1 MSLTSQCHF
10 LKGFYCFSFSF
21 YAIFCPPFVPLRRF
35 LVKTYIDNQWITF
48 YNTFCIGISLPV
60 LRFLHRNGKRNRRLS
75 GIRQREVFLQGVG
88 GKFLAHTRAVQHAA
102 CAVVDERGSI
112 DASFLRVAQH
122 GVDALSFEGGYKL
135 LLVIRA
141 FLQR

>member
-1 MSLTSQCHF
+1 MFRS
-10 LKGFYCFSFSF
+10 
-21 YAIFCPPFVPLRRF
+21 
-35 LVKTYIDNQWITF
+35 
-48 YNTFCIGISLPV
+48 GISLPV